1 MCQKLCYMTIRR
13 EYKGGKTEDVSI
25 KGTLCTPPPASP
37 AQQGCPGP
45 GVTAV
50 PAQASVQPPR
60 APRRAAQARPH
71 SQRAGVGAGGR
82 RLCPRPAR
90 SAACPSGTPPS
101 DLLKA
106 PCGAPLARARAS
118 RAAGSSGKSRG
129 GAFGPPVPLHPAL
142 ALRWGS

>member
-50 PAQASVQPPR
+50 PAQASVQPPAHPAGPHRLAPTASAQEWVLGGAGCAPGQRGARRVPR
-60 APRRAAQARPH
+60 AP
-71 SQRAGVGAGGR
+71 
-82 RLCPRPAR
+82 
-90 SAACPSGTPPS
+90 
-101 DLLKA
+101 LL
-106 PCGAPLARARAS
+106 PTS
-118 RAAGSSGKSRG
+118 
-129 GAFGPPVPLHPAL
+129 
-142 ALRWGS
+142 